1 MKKLKL
7 LKKFLQIGDDAHN
20 KYKALAMEKKKAVTK
35 YKRNVDSV
43 YKNIKKLKEIIND
56 RDKLNNIENE
66 ISNLKEL
73 IFKESKDDGVN
84 RIKSIE
90 KILNEIAGAE
100 LIKEKLTNARRTLK
114 KR

>member
-1 MKKLKL
+1 ME
-7 LKKFLQIGDDAHN
+7 
-20 KYKALAMEKKKAVTK
+20 YKALAMEKKKAVTK

-43 YKNIKKLKEIIND
+43 YENIQKLKEIIKD
-56 RDKLNNIENE
+56 RDKLSNLDNE

-73 IFKESKDDGVN
+73 VFKESKDDGMN

-100 LIKEKLTNARRTLK
+100 LIKEKAFESKKNFK